1 MTSHPNGSA
10 PLAVVPTVPP
20 VPVTAPVPAGG
31 TPGVAGPLS
40 QAVAEATARATRS
53 RLDHEP
59 RRTWEHA
66 AGGQPTAVPKRLLV
80 AVSHA
85 IEKAVVSCPIPGT
98 ADGTPPT
105 VVLALFQRLEFFER
119 ERVVYERLA
128 EAGAEVVV
136 GFVRGEEHSPPRGV
150 HTVLLEPDEKLADEW
165 TVVAVGPRAGAFL
178 VATDQHAYDAHE
190 HGTEAGRRFSGR
202 WGYAHAQAGA
212 ELARLRLALGSRLPD
227 PLLRSIDTL
236 LGEVM
241 ASGGEVAGS
250 AGTPGEAWATA
261 SLAHMITRMQT
272 AQAGSRAL
280 REQLADAHR
289 AADAHRSADVDP
301 SSGLP
306 TPDFLERWST
316 PGGSTELPV
325 GLALVDVA
333 GLDPSVGR
341 RSGAEL
347 DPSVGRRSG
356 AELDPVVE
364 DPRAEYHA
372 ARKVA
377 AALGQPLG
385 PVDAAVRLSR
395 REFLVVVPGAS
406 PRHLAGLGDEVA
418 EQLELASDGY
428 PHIPLTAAVATI
440 VTHTRPLPVEDLRAA
455 LSRLPADATG
465 AVDAGRTVAGERIAV
480 VSTRAGRVLPGPG
493 RHEPEQTAPE
503 APETRPFATV
513 AADHPWFGPDGQH
526 PDDLLPGSHGVAAA
540 GVPHPRS

>member
-20 VPVTAPVPAGG
+20 VPPVPAGG
-31 TPGVAGPLS
+31 TAGVAGPLS

-53 RLDHEP
+53 RLDGEP

-66 AGGQPTAVPKRLLV
+66 AGGRPTPVPKRLLV

-85 IEKAVVSCPIPGT
+85 IEKAVVSCPIPST

-136 GFVRGEEHSPPRGV
+136 GFVRGEEHRPPRGV
-150 HTVLLEPDEKLADEW
+150 HTVLLDAGEKLADEW

-212 ELARLRLALGSRLPD
+212 ELARLRLALGTRLPD

-250 AGTPGEAWATA
+250 GGTPGEAWATA

-289 AADAHRSADVDP
+289 AADAHRSADVDS

-306 TPDFLERWST
+306 TPDFLERWSA

-333 GLDPSVGR
+333 GLDE
-341 RSGAEL
+341 AF
-347 DPSVGRRSG
+347 
-356 AELDPVVE
+356 E

-428 PHIPLTAAVATI
+428 PHIPLTATVATI
-440 VTHTRPLPVEDLRAA
+440 VTHARPLPVEDLRVA
-455 LSRLPADATG
+455 LTPLPADATG

-480 VSTRAGRVLPGPG
+480 VSTRAGRVLPEPG
-493 RHEPEQTAPE
+493 RHEPDQQEPSAQAP
-503 APETRPFATV
+503 ATRPLAT
-513 AADHPWFGPDGQH
+513 AAAGHPWFGPDGQH

-540 GVPHPRS
+540 EVPHPRA